1 MPGDD
6 TLRCQEGQLL
16 GWRGVT
22 FFAVTPQKHFISRL
36 CCKSHQWIEEQNA

>member
-1 MPGDD
+1 MPVGDAF
-6 TLRCQEGQLL
+6 RYQENQIL

-36 CCKSHQWIEEQNA
+36 HCKSHQWLEEQNA

>member
-6 TLRCQEGQLL
+6 TLRCQEGQLFS
-16 GWRGVT
+16 WRGVA

-36 CCKSHQWIEEQNA
+36 RCKSHQWSEEQNA